1 MMALRRL
8 TESRG
13 THTTPEQV
21 AAIAASYY
29 ENTIQH
35 KPDEEKRAF
44 FLAAANNVLDVES
57 LWASIDYAV
66 GVCGFGRYERDY
78 WPHIQKEARR
88 IWYEMHPEAK
98 RPKSFEEKP
107 PR

>member
-1 MMALRRL
+1 MEPRRL
-8 TESRG
+8 TEDRS
-13 THTTPEQV
+13 TYTSPELV
-21 AAIAASYY
+21 VLSAASYY
-29 ENTIQH
+29 KNTIGH
-35 KPDEEKRAF
+35 EPDEEKRAF
-44 FLAAANNVLDVES
+44 FLAVAEYLDVES

-66 GVCGFGRYERDY
+66 SVCGFGRYERDY

>member
-1 MMALRRL
+1 MEPRRL
-8 TESRG
+8 TEDRS
-13 THTTPEQV
+13 TYTSPELV
-21 AAIAASYY
+21 ALSAASYY
-29 ENTIQH
+29 KNAIGHE
-35 KPDEEKRAF
+35 PDEEKRAF
-44 FLAAANNVLDVES
+44 FLAVAEYLDVES

-66 GVCGFGRYERDY
+66 SVCGFGRYERDY